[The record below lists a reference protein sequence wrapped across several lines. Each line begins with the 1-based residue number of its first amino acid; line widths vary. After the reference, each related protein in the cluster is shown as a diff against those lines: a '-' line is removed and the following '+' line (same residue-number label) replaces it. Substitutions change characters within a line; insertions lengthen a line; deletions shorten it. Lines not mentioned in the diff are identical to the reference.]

1 MTDVAFHIAQY
12 TNIIQ
17 ELREEIM
24 RLRNKLADPSG
35 SASRKS
41 HIADIQS
48 VQCKSLGLDN
58 SCVRPNKKYVWFRLH
73 PEKNRVSR

>member
-48 VQCKSLGLDN
+48 VQCKSLSLDN
-58 SCVRPNKKYVWFRLH
+58 SFVRPNKKICVVQVTPLI
-73 PEKNRVSR
+73 KLG

>member
-48 VQCKSLGLDN
+48 VQCKS
-58 SCVRPNKKYVWFRLH
+58 F
-73 PEKNRVSR
+73 

>member
-1 MTDVAFHIAQY
+1 MLFSKVRRNVTDVAFHIAQY

-24 RLRNKLADPSG
+24 RLRNKLADPIGSG
-35 SASRKS
+35 RKS

-48 VQCKSLGLDN
+48 VQCKI
-58 SCVRPNKKYVWFRLH
+58 
-73 PEKNRVSR
+73 